1 MYQDQL
7 IRSHV
12 HNGLTIEGYSRAAMQ
27 TYWRIAE
34 MKLGFDIGAQPW
46 SFMGTPRWF
55 ISHSHMDHILA
66 LPAYVARR
74 RMMKMEPPT
83 IYMPLEVVDN
93 VKRLLSVFSQL
104 DHGRLPCD
112 IIGLS
117 PGDEVA
123 LSRELVVTAHKTKHP
138 VSSLGYIVWE
148 RRKKLKEQYKQLTGE
163 QIRDLA
169 LAGTEIT
176 NEHRLPRVAYLGDS
190 SADGLDN
197 TPAMYDADILIF
209 EMTFV
214 AKRHSLEKI
223 HKFGHIHLQD
233 IMRRRACFK
242 NGCIIASHFSTRCTD
257 KEIEATVKKHLP
269 DMLDGRMILWF

>member
-1 MYQDQL
+1 
-7 IRSHV
+7 
-12 HNGLTIEGYSRAAMQ
+12 
-27 TYWRIAE
+27 
-34 MKLGFDIGAQPW
+34 
-46 SFMGTPRWF
+46 
-55 ISHSHMDHILA
+55 MDHLLA

-83 IYMPLEVVDN
+83 IYMPLEIVDN
-93 VKRLLSVFSQL
+93 VKRLLNIFSQL

-112 IIGLS
+112 IVGLS

-123 LSRELVVTAHKTKHP
+123 LSRELVVTVHKTKHP

-169 LAGTEIT
+169 MVGTEIT
-176 NEHRLPRVAYLGDS
+176 DEHRLPRVAYLGDS

-223 HKFGHIHLQD
+223 HKYGHIHLQD
-233 IMRRRACFK
+233 IMRRRTCFK

-257 KEIEATVKKHLP
+257 KEIETTVKKHLP